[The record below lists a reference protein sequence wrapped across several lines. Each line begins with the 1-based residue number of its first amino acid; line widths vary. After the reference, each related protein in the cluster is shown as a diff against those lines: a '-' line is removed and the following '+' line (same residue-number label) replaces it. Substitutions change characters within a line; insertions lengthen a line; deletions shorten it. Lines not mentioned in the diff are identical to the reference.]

1 MPRPATTGVFKT
13 REKLEK
19 EVVRLSKKST
29 YAEVAQA
36 CGIGAK
42 TAWLIDK
49 HQKKLAESK

>member
-1 MPRPATTGVFKT
+1 MPRLATTGVFKT
-13 REKLEK
+13 REKLVK

-29 YAEVAQA
+29 YAEVAKA

-49 HQKKLAESK
+49 HQKKMAESK